1 MASMNGTRLRRHAK
15 LYVGFRLWPSVTDSL
30 YLAMMKSKPLIIAID
45 GGAGTGTS
53 TAAKGIARELGIPH
67 LNTGEL
73 YRAITF
79 EVIRQNLDPE
89 DADKVQQ
96 LTGSIDFGLEKGNVT
111 SVNGLDVRGKL
122 HLEDVNS
129 LVSVV
134 SSHPSVRDEI
144 VGFQRDYAKANGVVM
159 EGRDI
164 GTRIFPKAPYKFFF
178 VCDPAER
185 VRRVNAGGRSHETVE
200 ALLARDAADA
210 AKSVG
215 RFKQPD
221 DAIVIDTTHL
231 NSEAVIGKVVDHVRR
246 TFSSK

>member
-1 MASMNGTRLRRHAK
+1 
-15 LYVGFRLWPSVTDSL
+15 
-30 YLAMMKSKPLIIAID
+30 MMKSQPTIIAID

-53 TAAKGIARELGIPH
+53 TAAKAIAKELGIPH

-79 EVIRQNLDPE
+79 EVLRQKADPKSATE
-89 DADKVQQ
+89 VLEVTK
-96 LTGSIDFGLEKGNVT
+96 SIDFGLEAGNVV
-111 SVNGLDVRGKL
+111 SVNGQDVRGKL
-122 HLEDVNS
+122 HLQDVSS
-129 LVSVV
+129 LVSLV
-134 SSHPSVRDEI
+134 SSHPAVRDEI
-144 VGFQRDYAKANGVVM
+144 VDFQRNYAKAHGVVM

-164 GTRIFPKAPYKFFF
+164 GTRIFPDAPHKFFF
-178 VCDPAER
+178 ICDPAER

-221 DAIVIDTTHL
+221 DAIVVDTTHL
-231 NSEAVIGKVVDHVRR
+231 DAEGVIRTVIEAVRQR
-246 TFSSK
+246 QAESKTS